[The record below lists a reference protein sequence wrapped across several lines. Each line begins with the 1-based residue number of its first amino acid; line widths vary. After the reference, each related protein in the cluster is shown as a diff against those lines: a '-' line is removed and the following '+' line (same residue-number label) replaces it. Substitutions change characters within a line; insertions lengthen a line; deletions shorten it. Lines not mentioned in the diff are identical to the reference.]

1 MGKGNRVRTQNA
13 DERKMKKE
21 IAAKKAAK
29 EKAFHRLTAVV
40 CIILA
45 VALAFTFLWA
55 AFLKDFV
62 GRKSM
67 QGAVLLKTE
76 NFSVNA
82 SEFTYLYMSTYLGYQ
97 GYAQYLGFSTTTP
110 LKDQLYT
117 NSGIDGYT
125 WHDSFVDMTESQI
138 NDMLI
143 LCEAAKERG
152 IELDDEDKKNID
164 AEIEAIKTTADSQN
178 MSVKKF
184 LKTYFGEYVTVDD
197 IRSCM
202 ELQMLASKAEE
213 AMLADFEYT
222 DEELEKYCQD
232 NKKSFYFSDY
242 RTIEIKA
249 DYVSG
254 AKEEVITAAK
264 AEAKAIAEKILNA
277 SKDEATFLK
286 AVEEY
291 YRDVYNVVP
300 DKTEDEKEE
309 DKKEESS
316 DKTEAP
322 TEKPTE
328 TTPVEPSEPDIEAPT
343 DEVAEAAEDKKDE
356 DKKEETK
363 KQELTESKLQE
374 KIDATLK
381 KAQAYTLDTDLGKW
395 LYEQSSEEANKGEYV
410 RKAGDAK
417 LIEDKDNGKYTV
429 YVVVNPMYRND
440 FKVRDVRHI
449 LFSTEEGK
457 EGALS
462 DADAKAKAEEI
473 LKEWKDGEATEE
485 SFGELAKKHSMDT
498 DPSNGGLYEDV
509 VKGKMVAEFENW
521 LFSAKEK
528 GETGIVKTE
537 YGYHVMYYVGE
548 AEDAKWMTDAET
560 SLKNEDYTK
569 AKDAVAEKYPIT
581 VGEEK
586 LFKKVKQA
594 GT

>member
-13 DERKMKKE
+13 DERKLKKE
-21 IAAKKAAK
+21 AAAKKAAK

-67 QGAVLLKTE
+67 EGAVLLKTE

-82 SEFTYLYMSTYLGYQ
+82 SEFTYLYMSTYLSYQ
-97 GYAQYLGFSTTTP
+97 SYAQYLGFSTDTP

-138 NDMLI
+138 NDLLI

-164 AEIEAIKTTADSQN
+164 AEVEAIKETADSQN

-202 ELQMLASKAEE
+202 ELQILAGKAEE

-264 AEAKAIAEKILNA
+264 AEAKALAEKILNA
-277 SKDEATFLK
+277 SKDEETFLK

-291 YRDVYNVVP
+291 YRDLYDVVP
-300 DKTEDEKEE
+300 DKTEDDKKEE
-309 DKKEESS
+309 DKKDETS
-316 DKTEAP
+316 DKTETP
-322 TEKPTE
+322 TEQ
-328 TTPVEPSEPDIEAPT
+328 PSESASEPATEGSD
-343 DEVAEAAEDKKDE
+343 VAEAAEDKKDE

-381 KAQAYTLDTDLGKW
+381 KAQAYTLDTELGKW

-417 LIEDKDNGKYTV
+417 LIEDKENGKYTV
-429 YVVVNPMYRND
+429 YLVVNPMYRND
-440 FKVRDVRHI
+440 YKVRDVRHI
-449 LFSTEEGK
+449 LISTDKEK
-457 EGALS
+457 EGSLS
-462 DADAKAKAEEI
+462 DEDAKAKAEEI

-498 DPSNGGLYEDV
+498 DPSNGGLYEGVD
-509 VKGKMVAEFENW
+509 KGKMVAEFEEW
-521 LFSAKEK
+521 LFAAKEK

-537 YGYHVMYYVGE
+537 YGYHIMYYVGE

-560 SLKNEDYTK
+560 SLKNEDYTE
-569 AKDAVAEKYPIT
+569 AKDAVAERFPIT

>member
-13 DERKMKKE
+13 DERKLKKE
-21 IAAKKAAK
+21 AAAKKAAK

-67 QGAVLLKTE
+67 EGAVLLKTE

-82 SEFTYLYMSTYLGYQ
+82 SEFTYLYMSTYLNYQ
-97 GYAQYLGFSTTTP
+97 SYAQYLGFSTDTP
-110 LKDQLYT
+110 LKDQLST

-125 WHDSFVDMTESQI
+125 WHDSFVDMTKSQI

-164 AEIEAIKTTADSQN
+164 AEVEAYKEIADSQN

-202 ELQMLASKAEE
+202 ELQILADKAEE

-264 AEAKAIAEKILNA
+264 AEAKALAEKILNA
-277 SKDEATFLK
+277 SKDEETFLK

-291 YRDVYNVVP
+291 YRDLYDVVP
-300 DKTEDEKEE
+300 DKTEDDKKEE
-309 DKKEESS
+309 DKKDETS
-316 DKTEAP
+316 DKTETP
-322 TEKPTE
+322 TEQ
-328 TTPVEPSEPDIEAPT
+328 PSESASEPATEGSD
-343 DEVAEAAEDKKDE
+343 VAEAAEDKKDE

-381 KAQAYTLDTDLGKW
+381 KAQAYTLDTELGKW

-417 LIEDKDNGKYTV
+417 LIEDKENGKYTV
-429 YVVVNPMYRND
+429 YLVVNPMYRND
-440 FKVRDVRHI
+440 YKVRDVRHI
-449 LFSTEEGK
+449 LISTDKEK
-457 EGALS
+457 EGSLS
-462 DADAKAKAEEI
+462 DEDAKAKAEEI

-498 DPSNGGLYEDV
+498 DPSNGGLYEGVD
-509 VKGKMVAEFENW
+509 KGKMVAEFEEW
-521 LFSAKEK
+521 LFAAKEK

-537 YGYHVMYYVGE
+537 YGYHIMYYVGE

-560 SLKNEDYTK
+560 SLKNEDYTE
-569 AKDAVAEKYPIT
+569 AKDAVAERFPIT